1 MMLSRECSISY
12 MKYERIYLTR
22 YRPLF
27 EELIV
32 EIYSEKIKLS
42 NTLFLKEK
50 DDLFKQ
56 IIMDLNYFSEL

>member
-1 MMLSRECSISY
+1 MLSRECSISY